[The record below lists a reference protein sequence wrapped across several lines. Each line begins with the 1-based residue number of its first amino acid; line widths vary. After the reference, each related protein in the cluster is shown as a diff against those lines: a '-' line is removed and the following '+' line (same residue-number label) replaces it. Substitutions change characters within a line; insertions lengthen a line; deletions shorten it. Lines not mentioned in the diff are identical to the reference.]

1 MRLTPNSGTNTRLPS
16 SSPPARP
23 ATPTPEDPF
32 AGIDFTPAETDRN
45 TSRPA
50 DLARL
55 ASLIEA
61 VIPDR
66 SQPAML
72 TLSDGTEV
80 TLVFE
85 PRNANPE
92 PLHHAG
98 ATMPSRHADLLVLDD
113 RHSAGANPDD
123 IPCDDEI
130 RIVTSTFMAPSP
142 SPTPMPTPRDRD
154 AGSRPADQEDRTAQT
169 TTNRNDRSG
178 KVQSPERQRQHAAR
192 KLVAAILDAQKRGQF
207 ADSTF
212 ESSIKRY
219 VDCSTANALAVSDG
233 QRPVYR
239 NVKENLIIE
248 FDIFV
253 RNPHFKTE
261 VVDAD
266 GALAPLKSLGNS
278 VSWAFEKSSVANDP
292 TANNTLLNLNPLEL
306 TMSITGTSK
315 PRERKKDL
323 TFSLDDLQSMTRIA
337 KSGDLRQ
344 TLADQSGEKNEP
356 ARTNRNSNADPVR
369 DDVDSTIL
377 SSLSSSFASMRSI
390 FESRTDDSGNPGY
403 GQPGNTARPPK

>member
-32 AGIDFTPAETDRN
+32 AGIDFTPAEIDHN

-66 SQPAML
+66 SKPAML

-142 SPTPMPTPRDRD
+142 SPTPRDRD
-154 AGSRPADQEDRTAQT
+154 ASSRPADQEDRTAQT

-178 KVQSPERQRQHAAR
+178 KVRSPERQRQHAAR

-239 NVKENLIIE
+239 NVGENLIIE

-278 VSWAFEKSSVANDP
+278 VSWAFEKASVTNDP
-292 TANNTLLNLNPLEL
+292 TANNPILNLNPLEL
-306 TMSITGTSK
+306 TMSMTGTSK

-323 TFSLDDLQSMTRIA
+323 NFSLDALQQMARIA
-337 KSGDLRQ
+337 RSADLRQ
-344 TLADQSGEKNEP
+344 TLASRNIAADEP
-356 ARTNRNSNADPVR
+356 AGTNRNSNADPVR
-369 DDVDSTIL
+369 DDVDSSIL

-403 GQPGNTARPPK
+403 GQPGNTTRPPK